1 MARRSGEV
9 VEMAGRRNLDFCC
22 VQESRWKGEGAR
34 FLGGENSRYKF
45 YWKGG
50 ELGISGVGILIAE
63 KYVDKVVEVR
73 RVSDR
78 LILLRLLVGKTIVN
92 VISAYAPQ
100 VGRPERE
107 KEDFWVMLSTTV
119 AAIRT
124 DEKLIVCGDMN
135 GHVGQNAEGFEEVHG
150 GNGYGDRNL
159 EGEMLLEFAE
169 AMELAVVNTWFRKDT
184 GKKVTYESGGNKSQ
198 IDYVLVRRP
207 ELSSVTDIKVIGEEC
222 IQQHKLLVCIM
233 EVRDRARSQKQKPV
247 HRCRVWKLK
256 DEVVRKRY
264 AEEVHQLLAIEKG
277 KGVENI
283 WKGLKRGLLDTAEK
297 VCGHTSGRAK
307 RRETWWWNEEVA
319 EVVKAK
325 RALFRKWKRTKVD
338 SDKTAYNQAKK
349 KAQTV
354 IYKAQEKARQEFGD
368 MLDSEENRGQ
378 IFRVARQIVHK
389 NKDVVGGSC
398 VKDKTGKPVTEEG
411 KIKEV
416 WKEYFEQLLN
426 EEFDWDKE
434 KLEEA
439 NEVHGPSE
447 EITIGEV
454 KAAIMKAKTGKA
466 PGPTG
471 VVAEMLK
478 AAGDEGVQWMT
489 DLCNAIISEGKIP
502 EDWKKSWMV
511 KVYKGKG
518 DALNCGSYRGIKL
531 LDQTMKVLERVIE
544 KKVRDRVQI
553 DSMQFGFSPGKGTT
567 DAIFIVRQMQ
577 EKFLNGKKD
586 LWMAFVDL
594 EKAFDRVPR
603 QVVWWA
609 LRKMGV
615 EEWLV
620 KVIQAMY
627 DGATTAVRLETG
639 ESGEFPVR
647 VGVHQ
652 GSVLSPLLFII
663 VLEALSRVFKTGLP
677 WELLYADDLVLLAES
692 QEKLLAKLREWKQ
705 GFEEKG
711 LKVNIAKTKV
721 MKCSV
726 DASVERESGKYP
738 CSVCLKGVGSNAIQ
752 CGSCQKW
759 VHKKCSGVKGKL
771 KADSTFQCRKC
782 KHPGPAVNSGVISV
796 ELEQGVFVEC
806 VEEFCYLGDMLSAG
820 GGAGEAARTRVKCAW
835 KKFRELSPILTAKG
849 ASLALKGKIYSA
861 CVRSAMTY
869 GSETWPMKIDDN
881 KKLERAESMMVR
893 RMCGVTLRD
902 KKSNEELRQRL
913 GIESVTEVVRRGRLR
928 WFGHVERKD
937 DTDWVKACQR
947 FEAAGKGGR
956 GRRRKTWREC
966 VVGDMKDLELQ
977 EKDAQDRLVWR
988 RLIRGNRLT
997 RASTD

>member
-1 MARRSGEV
+1 
-9 VEMAGRRNLDFCC
+9 
-22 VQESRWKGEGAR
+22 
-34 FLGGENSRYKF
+34 
-45 YWKGG
+45 
-50 ELGISGVGILIAE
+50 
-63 KYVDKVVEVR
+63 
-73 RVSDR
+73 
-78 LILLRLLVGKTIVN
+78 
-92 VISAYAPQ
+92 
-100 VGRPERE
+100 
-107 KEDFWVMLSTTV
+107 
-119 AAIRT
+119 
-124 DEKLIVCGDMN
+124 
-135 GHVGQNAEGFEEVHG
+135 
-150 GNGYGDRNL
+150 
-159 EGEMLLEFAE
+159 
-169 AMELAVVNTWFRKDT
+169 MELAVVNTWFRKDT

-478 AAGDEGVQWMT
+478 AA
-489 DLCNAIISEGKIP
+489 
-502 EDWKKSWMV
+502 
-511 KVYKGKG
+511 
-518 DALNCGSYRGIKL
+518 
-531 LDQTMKVLERVIE
+531 
-544 KKVRDRVQI
+544 
-553 DSMQFGFSPGKGTT
+553 
-567 DAIFIVRQMQ
+567 
-577 EKFLNGKKD
+577 
-586 LWMAFVDL
+586 
-594 EKAFDRVPR
+594 
-603 QVVWWA
+603 
-609 LRKMGV
+609 
-615 EEWLV
+615 
-620 KVIQAMY
+620 
-627 DGATTAVRLETG
+627 
-639 ESGEFPVR
+639 
-647 VGVHQ
+647 
-652 GSVLSPLLFII
+652 
-663 VLEALSRVFKTGLP
+663 
-677 WELLYADDLVLLAES
+677 
-692 QEKLLAKLREWKQ
+692 
-705 GFEEKG
+705 
-711 LKVNIAKTKV
+711 V
-721 MKCSV
+721 MK
-726 DASVERESGKYP
+726 
-738 CSVCLKGVGSNAIQ
+738 
-752 CGSCQKW
+752 
-759 VHKKCSGVKGKL
+759 
-771 KADSTFQCRKC
+771 
-782 KHPGPAVNSGVISV
+782 
-796 ELEQGVFVEC
+796 EC
-806 VEEFCYLGDMLSAG
+806 NG
-820 GGAGEAARTRVKCAW
+820 
-835 KKFRELSPILTAKG
+835 
-849 ASLALKGKIYSA
+849 
-861 CVRSAMTY
+861 
-869 GSETWPMKIDDN
+869 
-881 KKLERAESMMVR
+881 
-893 RMCGVTLRD
+893 
-902 KKSNEELRQRL
+902 
-913 GIESVTEVVRRGRLR
+913 
-928 WFGHVERKD
+928 
-937 DTDWVKACQR
+937 
-947 FEAAGKGGR
+947 
-956 GRRRKTWREC
+956 
-966 VVGDMKDLELQ
+966 
-977 EKDAQDRLVWR
+977 
-988 RLIRGNRLT
+988 
-997 RASTD
+997 